1 MKSKSCLLSHFD
13 RVDALIWDW
22 NGTLLDDV
30 KVNMKV
36 INEMLSRRGLKS
48 LDLVEYKQLFCFPV
62 KRFHVQI
69 GFDFEK
75 ESIEDIST
83 EYMNLYKKYERETEL
98 HADVSFVLDAINSR
112 GVDQYILSA
121 AGQDDLLAMLDY
133 FHLSGKFK
141 GVYGSDDICA
151 NGKIGIGQKLIKEN
165 SLNPLNVLLVG
176 DTLHD
181 VEVAKSLGVKCVCY
195 SEGHNCI
202 DILSEKSAVIT
213 GLRDVLSFVDV
224 SVGDK

>member
-1 MKSKSCLLSHFD
+1 MKFD
-13 RVDALIWDW
+13 HVDTLIWDW
-22 NGTLLDDV
+22 NGTLLDDAE
-30 KVNMKV
+30 VNMKV
-36 INEMLSRRGLKS
+36 INEMLSRRGLKP

-75 ESIEDIST
+75 ESIEGISA
-83 EYMNLYKKYERETEL
+83 EYMDLYKKHEKEIGL
-98 HADVSFVLDAINSR
+98 HADVSFVLDAMNAR

-121 AGQDDLLAMLDY
+121 AEQDDLLAMLDY

-141 GVYGSDDICA
+141 GIYGSDDICA

-165 SLNPLNVLLVG
+165 ALNPGNVLLVG

-181 VEVAKSLGVKCVCY
+181 VEVAQSLGVKCVCY

-202 DILSEKSAVIT
+202 DILAEKAAVIT
-213 GLRDVLSFVDV
+213 KLKDVLSFV
-224 SVGDK
+224 SVG